1 MYKGFGDFTTTGGA
15 KEGLFNSDGTPQYD
29 KVKALTR
36 SYVQA
41 FQGEGKS
48 MRFDTNTGRF
58 TTNYY
63 LDTSIQAPTVIYL
76 NEEYWY
82 SNSYKVTV
90 DANHS
95 SDNYTIRKHKNRLE
109 IQFDENA
116 QSTKVSLTITAP
128 TKKTQDYAN
137 FGATQAWWKYTDLAE
152 LNDEDQDPMDSWVNF
167 YVENNLENVGPGLL
181 MKITGTDGKVIFQS
195 QEDFRRAVAIAPAE
209 DLMDAKLVLYKNSF
223 FFYEDIIMS
232 LPLDNLN
239 GHNVDIKLMDLM
251 Q

>member
-1 MYKGFGDFTTTGGA
+1 
-15 KEGLFNSDGTPQYD
+15 
-29 KVKALTR
+29 
-36 SYVQA
+36 
-41 FQGEGKS
+41 
-48 MRFDTNTGRF
+48 
-58 TTNYY
+58 
-63 LDTSIQAPTVIYL
+63 
-76 NEEYWY
+76 
-82 SNSYKVTV
+82 
-90 DANHS
+90 
-95 SDNYTIRKHKNRLE
+95 
-109 IQFDENA
+109 
-116 QSTKVSLTITAP
+116 
-128 TKKTQDYAN
+128 
-137 FGATQAWWKYTDLAE
+137 
-152 LNDEDQDPMDSWVNF
+152 MDSWVNF